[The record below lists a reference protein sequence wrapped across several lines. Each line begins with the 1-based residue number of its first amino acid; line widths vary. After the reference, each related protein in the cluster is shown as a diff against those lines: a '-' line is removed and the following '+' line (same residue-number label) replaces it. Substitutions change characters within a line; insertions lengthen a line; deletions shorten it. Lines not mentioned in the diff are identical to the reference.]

1 MGKGIYLFCACYS
14 IPAPRPPFRKC
25 LKNVLKMFNL
35 LTLLIEK
42 ISEKRKNGL
51 CRCFKNQKKTL
62 YIVLGTLLII
72 SEHIVDSVS
81 NDAG

>member
-14 IPAPRPPFRKC
+14 IPAPRPPFRKR
-25 LKNVLKMFNL
+25 LKNVFKMFNL

-62 YIVLGTLLII
+62 YTLPSI
-72 SEHIVDSVS
+72 S
-81 NDAG
+81 NDVSESPRHDQSSF

>member
-35 LTLLIEK
+35 FTLLIKK

-51 CRCFKNQKKTL
+51 CRCFKDQKKTL
-62 YIVLGTLLII
+62 YIRPSI
-72 SEHIVDSVS
+72 S
-81 NDAG
+81 NDVSESLRHDQSSF